1 MNDGKKAQ
9 LTNEILE
16 TDIWALIRRFSLPAI
31 IGMSINGINAFF
43 DGLFV
48 GQFVGESAVAAI
60 SLAFPLTFITGGIS
74 AMIGVGGAALLSQA
88 MGAGDNKMQSSL
100 LGICTGL
107 SIIGSALL
115 MVLGIIFAPEMI
127 GILGGEGEILE
138 QGVLYYRITLI
149 GAFFRIHGVVLNML
163 IRAEGK
169 VALAMYMSMSAAL
182 INIVLN
188 FIFMGMFDLGISGA
202 AWATVVSMLILTIM
216 GYVYYMMGQAN
227 YEVRAFAIAFD
238 KVVSKPLLS
247 IGISAAMLQLMF
259 FVQQSIVFILIKK
272 YGTDWDIAFM
282 GTCYR
287 IMLLMVF
294 PSFGFSIAFQ
304 PVAGI
309 NFGAKVYDRVKE
321 SFYKFLIVA
330 TISMVVPWMIIMFMP
345 GVVIGWVLPDANVS
359 AGDIFNFRMFVAT
372 LPLFPCFFIAT
383 TLFQAVGKARIA
395 GILTVA
401 RDVVFFLP
409 AALLLPM
416 YLGVSGVYYTGIPI
430 NIISVTIAFFIIKKT
445 FEEWEAM
452 KSAPART

>member
-1 MNDGKKAQ
+1 
-9 LTNEILE
+9 
-16 TDIWALIRRFSLPAI
+16 
-31 IGMSINGINAFF
+31 MSINGINAFF

-88 MGAGDNKMQSSL
+88 IGAGDDKTQRSL
-100 LGICTGL
+100 LGLCTGL
-107 SIIGSALL
+107 SIIFSALL
-115 MVLGIIFAPEMI
+115 MILGIVFAPEMI
-127 GILGGEGEILE
+127 GLLGGEGEILE

-188 FIFMGMFDLGISGA
+188 YTFLSMLDMGISGA
-202 AWATVVSMLILTIM
+202 AWATVVSMGVLTIF
-216 GYVYYMMGQAN
+216 GYLYYLLGKAN
-227 YEVRAFAIAFD
+227 YEVSAFALAFD
-238 KVVSKPLLS
+238 KKVTKPLLS

-259 FVQQSIVFILIKK
+259 FVQQSIVFLLIKK

-294 PSFGFSIAFQ
+294 PSFGFAIAFQ

-309 NFGAKVYDRVKE
+309 NYGAQIYERVKE
-321 SFYKFLIVA
+321 SFFKFLIIA
-330 TISMVVPWMIIMFMP
+330 TISMVVPWMIVMMVP
-345 GVVIGWVLPDANVS
+345 EVVISWVLPDAAIS
-359 AGDIFNFRMFVAT
+359 TQDIFNFRMFVLT
-372 LPLFPCFFIAT
+372 LPLFPCFFIGT

-395 GILTVA
+395 GLLTVA
-401 RDVVFFLP
+401 RDVIFFLP

-416 YLGVSGVYYTGIPI
+416 YMGVAGIYFTGIPI
-430 NIISVTIAFFIIKKT
+430 NIISVSIAFYIIKRT
-445 FEEWEAM
+445 FDEWQVLG
-452 KSAPART
+452 STPSQS

>member
-1 MNDGKKAQ
+1 MSNAKDTQ
-9 LTNEILE
+9 LTRDILE
-16 TDIWALIRRFSLPAI
+16 ADVWSLIRKFSLPAI

-74 AMIGVGGAALLSQA
+74 AMIGVGGSALLSQA
-88 MGAGDNKMQSSL
+88 IGAGDNKMQRSI

-107 SIIGSALL
+107 SLIGSILL
-115 MVLGIIFAPEMI
+115 MILGITFAPEMI
-127 GILGGEGEILE
+127 GLLGGEGEILE

-149 GAFFRIHGVVLNML
+149 GAFVRIHAVALNML

-169 VALAMYMSMSAAL
+169 VALAMYMSMSAAI

-188 FIFMGMFDLGISGA
+188 YFLMGVMDLGISGA
-202 AWATVVSMLILTIM
+202 AWATVTSMTILTIM
-216 GYVYYMMGQAN
+216 GYAYYLLGQAN
-227 YEVRAFAIAFD
+227 YEVKAFSLNWNWKI
-238 KVVSKPLLS
+238 SKPLLA

-259 FVQQSIVFILIKK
+259 FVQQSIVFILIKI

-287 IMLLMVF
+287 VMLLMVF
-294 PSFGFSIAFQ
+294 PSFGFAIAFQ

-309 NFGAKVYDRVKE
+309 NFGAKIYERVKE

-330 TISMVVPWMIIMFMP
+330 TLAMVLPWTIVMLMP
-345 GVVIGWVLPDANVS
+345 EVVIGWVLPDADIGVH
-359 AGDIFNFRMFVAT
+359 DIFNFRLFVAT
-372 LPLFPCFFIAT
+372 LPIFPCFFLAT
-383 TLFQAVGKARIA
+383 TLFQAIGKAKIA
-395 GILTVA
+395 GLLTIA

-409 AALLLPM
+409 AALLLPI
-416 YLGVSGVYYTGIPI
+416 YLGVSGLYYTGIPI
-430 NIISVTIAFFIIKKT
+430 NVISVTIAYFIIKKT
-445 FEEWEAM
+445 FEEWRNM
-452 KSAPART
+452 QTKVL

>member
-1 MNDGKKAQ
+1 MDVGKKAK

-16 TDIWALIRRFSLPAI
+16 DSIWSLIRKFSLPAI

-88 MGAGDNKMQSSL
+88 IGAGDDKTQRSL
-100 LGICTGL
+100 LGLCTGL
-107 SIIGSALL
+107 SIIFSALL
-115 MVLGIIFAPEMI
+115 MILGIVFAPEMI
-127 GILGGEGEILE
+127 GLLGGEGEILE

-188 FIFMGMFDLGISGA
+188 YTFLSMLDMGISGA
-202 AWATVVSMLILTIM
+202 AWATVVSMGVLTIF
-216 GYVYYMMGQAN
+216 GYLYYLLGKAN
-227 YEVRAFAIAFD
+227 YEVSAFALAFD
-238 KVVSKPLLS
+238 KKVTKPLLS

-259 FVQQSIVFILIKK
+259 FVQQSIVFLLIKK

-294 PSFGFSIAFQ
+294 PSFGFAIAFQ

-309 NFGAKVYDRVKE
+309 NYGAQIYERVKE
-321 SFYKFLIVA
+321 SFFKFLIIA
-330 TISMVVPWMIIMFMP
+330 TISMVVPWMIVMMVP
-345 GVVIGWVLPDANVS
+345 EVVILS
-359 AGDIFNFRMFVAT
+359 LIH
-372 LPLFPCFFIAT
+372 I
-383 TLFQAVGKARIA
+383 
-395 GILTVA
+395 
-401 RDVVFFLP
+401 
-409 AALLLPM
+409 
-416 YLGVSGVYYTGIPI
+416 
-430 NIISVTIAFFIIKKT
+430 
-445 FEEWEAM
+445 
-452 KSAPART
+452 